1 MVKSRSVLAV
11 LIGAAVVSAAV
22 NRAWSDDELGGADGP
37 DVTRTLDRHNYVE
50 TLLRAG
56 M

>member
-1 MVKSRSVLAV
+1 MVKSRSVLVV

-22 NRAWSDDELGGADGP
+22 NRAWSDDELGAADGP
-37 DVTRTLDRHNYVE
+37 DLTRTLDRHDYVE
-50 TLLRAG
+50 ALLQAG